1 MWYEHV
7 KRRKILKQLSNK
19 VKVCY
24 NLLTFYSPTMSS
36 IEQKQEVL
44 KWLEGLFEGETIP
57 QIDTTDELRIKN
69 LYELQQQCNE
79 TLRDVNILTDFKKLQ
94 TLEYQK
100 ETERMSKVIN
110 DAGIFL
116 ETKSSLEDDQLE
128 KLVNVLGDAADLLGV
143 DNPTEDD
150 LDIALANLR
159 LKASDTHVFELTKQQ
174 KAEKEK
180 IEMLE
185 NNSKLSYTE
194 NALAYENK
202 EAKHRLLTI
211 NNLRKKT
218 GFMMEKLKEY
228 SKSVEAS
235 KYNSKKNG
243 LRKEILHENILKLKK
258 ELDDIEEDDLK
269 PKQLKLMGYNGLPPS
284 LELAK
289 AKVAEAENQLDELV
303 RELTKEISAL
313 HV

>member
-1 MWYEHV
+1 
-7 KRRKILKQLSNK
+7 
-19 VKVCY
+19 
-24 NLLTFYSPTMSS
+24 MSS

-57 QIDTTDELRIKN
+57 QIDTTDELLIKN

>member
-1 MWYEHV
+1 
-7 KRRKILKQLSNK
+7 
-19 VKVCY
+19 
-24 NLLTFYSPTMSS
+24 MSS

-57 QIDTTDELRIKN
+57 QIDTTDELQIKN